1 MDNDFFQVES
11 DIWCFLQ
18 MMIMRMT
25 SKAQGEALSLY
36 KELNWDKYWLRNW
49 FRTCKCL
56 LFCKKIEKK
65 RIFCSRSLTKSPH
78 TFSKSEQR
86 SEQNGSI
93 AEEIDEEIEDISI
106 EADDLLRSERSGVR
120 KQCCLIIV
128 LVFAES
134 WCFDRIE

>member
-1 MDNDFFQVES
+1 MF
-11 DIWCFLQ
+11 I
-18 MMIMRMT
+18 
-25 SKAQGEALSLY
+25 
-36 KELNWDKYWLRNW
+36 
-49 FRTCKCL
+49 
-56 LFCKKIEKK
+56 FCKKIEKK
-65 RIFCSRSLTKSPH
+65 IIFCSRSLTKSPH

-134 WCFDRIE
+134 WCFDRIEQIT